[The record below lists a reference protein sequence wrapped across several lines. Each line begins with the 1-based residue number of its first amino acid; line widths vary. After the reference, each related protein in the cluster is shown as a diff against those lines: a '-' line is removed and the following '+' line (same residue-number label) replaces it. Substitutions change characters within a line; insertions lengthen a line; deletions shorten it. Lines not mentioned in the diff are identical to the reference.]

1 MINVDLA
8 TLPRPANF
16 DRALTEGLAE
26 ARGAWEHL
34 TPGRRALVE
43 LAAHA
48 DLEIVQARISDS
60 GPTVDA
66 ELWLALP
73 SGALGA
79 IGIRSQRGRWGNRGF
94 SYFGTPAEQTALRAA
109 LVERL
114 GLRGDTEPGDVWS
127 SLAEALEG

>member
-1 MINVDLA
+1 MISVDLA
-8 TLPRPANF
+8 ALPRPVNF
-16 DRALTEGLAE
+16 DRALSDGLAE

-48 DLEIVQARISDS
+48 DLEIVQARISDE
-60 GPTVDA
+60 GGIVDH

-73 SGALGA
+73 GGTIAA
-79 IGIRSQRGRWGNRGF
+79 IGIRSQRSRSGNRGF
-94 SYFGTPAEQTALRAA
+94 SYFGTPAEQAELRAA
-109 LVERL
+109 LIARL

-127 SLAEALEG
+127 YLTEALEG